1 MLQPVLFLVANTTET
16 IVVMTRT
23 VIWCKTFFCEQLYY
37 LIMNINHIFTA
48 QSESRNLFKCINIWE
63 LIRVKI
69 IDAFIF
75 GGWDNT
81 KNWN

>member
-23 VIWCKTFFCEQLYY
+23 VIWYKTFFCEQLYY
-37 LIMNINHIFTA
+37 LIMNINYIFTA